1 MLFTDA
7 QFAITLTFLL
17 FAFFFILGYKSDK
30 KSGGFFMIFSGFI
43 FLAFEVLCIDLF
55 DSFIVALL
63 TPFAVFIILLG
74 IMKAFYTKETKEG
87 NG

>member
-7 QFAITLTFLL
+7 QFAIALTFLL
-17 FAFFFILGYKSDK
+17 FAFFFVLGYRSDK

-43 FLAFEVLCIDLF
+43 FLAFETLCIDLF
-55 DSFIVALL
+55 SSNLIALL
-63 TPFAVFIILLG
+63 TPFAIFIILLG